1 MILQKLTFQVSL
13 KNVLLLQKLKLLFH
27 GHMLL
32 VLFKVKKLLECF
44 KKTNQKEFQVEK
56 VMKRKSD
63 KLYDKT
69 LT

>member
-44 KKTNQKEFQVEK
+44 TKRIAKNKSKRVSSWKSNEKK
-56 VMKRKSD
+56 KR
-63 KLYDKT
+63 
-69 LT
+69 